1 MAIAK
6 AFQRSSL
13 LLLCVAAAACSAP
26 SSTPSQTQ
34 APAAPVA
41 DTAAAA
47 SPAAAHDAGTQGD
60 AGAATPAAPAAAPT
74 PSTASGDSPVLRPSY
89 DTCITAAG
97 GATPAMLD
105 CISDEHAY
113 QDQRLNTAYKAAMA
127 KLGEAEQHALRER
140 QRKWIAER
148 DEKCV
153 ADPDGGQAERVDA
166 AECRLEMTAHRAD
179 ELEAH

>member
-13 LLLCVAAAACSAP
+13 LLLCVATAACSAP
-26 SSTPSQTQ
+26 SSTPSQAQ
-34 APAAPVA
+34 APAAPAA
-41 DTAAAA
+41 DTATAA
-47 SPAAAHDAGTQGD
+47 SPAVAHDAGTQAD
-60 AGAATPAAPAAAPT
+60 AGTATPAAAPAEAP
-74 PSTASGDSPVLRPSY
+74 TASGDSPVLRPSY

-97 GATPAMLD
+97 GATPAMLE

>member
-1 MAIAK
+1 MAIVK
-6 AFQRSSL
+6 AFHHSSL
-13 LLLCVAAAACSAP
+13 LLLCVATAACSAP
-26 SSTPSQTQ
+26 SSTPSQAP
-34 APAAPVA
+34 APAAPAA
-41 DTAAAA
+41 DAATAAA
-47 SPAAAHDAGTQGD
+47 PAATHEAGTQAD
-60 AGAATPAAPAAAPT
+60 AGAATPAATPAA
-74 PSTASGDSPVLRPSY
+74 PSPSPASGDSPVLRPSY

-166 AECRLEMTAHRAD
+166 AECRLEMTARRAD

>member
-6 AFQRSSL
+6 AFQGSSL
-13 LLLCVAAAACSAP
+13 LLLCVATAACSAP
-26 SSTPSQTQ
+26 SSTPSQAQ
-34 APAAPVA
+34 APAAP
-41 DTAAAA
+41 AAAA
-47 SPAAAHDAGTQGD
+47 AAPAATPAAGTHAD
-60 AGAATPAAPAAAPT
+60 AGAATPAAAPAT
-74 PSTASGDSPVLRPSY
+74 SSPSPASGDSPVLRPSY

-127 KLGEAEQHALRER
+127 KLGESEQHALRER
-140 QRKWIAER
+140 QRQWIAER

-166 AECRLEMTAHRAD
+166 AECRLEMTARRAD

>member
-13 LLLCVAAAACSAP
+13 LLLCVATAACSAP
-26 SSTPSQTQ
+26 SSTPSQAQ
-34 APAAPVA
+34 APAAPAA
-41 DTAAAA
+41 D
-47 SPAAAHDAGTQGD
+47 
-60 AGAATPAAPAAAPT
+60 AAPAAPPAATQADAGVSAAAAPA
-74 PSTASGDSPVLRPSY
+74 PSPSPASGDSPVLRPSY

-140 QRKWIAER
+140 QRQWIAER

-166 AECRLEMTAHRAD
+166 AECRLEMTARRAD

>member
-13 LLLCVAAAACSAP
+13 LLLCVATPAA
-26 SSTPSQTQ
+26 
-34 APAAPVA
+34 APAAP
-41 DTAAAA
+41 
-47 SPAAAHDAGTQGD
+47 G
-60 AGAATPAAPAAAPT
+60 
-74 PSTASGDSPVLRPSY
+74 PSSASGDSSVLRPSY

-105 CISDEHAY
+105 CIADEHAY

-166 AECRLEMTAHRAD
+166 AECRLEMTARRAD

>member
-6 AFQRSSL
+6 AFQGSSL
-13 LLLCVAAAACSAP
+13 LLLCVATAACSAP
-26 SSTPSQTQ
+26 SSTPSQSQ
-34 APAAPVA
+34 APATPAA
-41 DTAAAA
+41 AAAA
-47 SPAAAHDAGTQGD
+47 SHDAGTQAD
-60 AGAATPAAPAAAPT
+60 AGAATPAATPAAAPAT
-74 PSTASGDSPVLRPSY
+74 PSPSPASGDSPVLRPSY

-127 KLGEAEQHALRER
+127 KLGESEQHALRER
-140 QRKWIAER
+140 QRQWIAER

-166 AECRLEMTAHRAD
+166 AECRLEMTARRAD